1 MPSPAPTLQQIFDR
15 QIQILSLT
23 RRPSTV
29 RGYRVTAHRFLAFLQ
44 ATAPGLDHLS
54 DLRRDPHMLDWFV
67 SLCAQQP
74 PLSNKTRWSHLLLLR
89 RLLGE
94 LTAQGHSVPSNLILP
109 DDFPPLPVY
118 LPRALSF
125 EDDQLLQ
132 GELHRT
138 DTLWA
143 HALRLLRLTGIRIG
157 ECLDLSLDC
166 LRPLGPDDW
175 ALHVPLGKL
184 HTERMIPADPPI
196 RETVERIR
204 ALRSLDPSAWAPDS
218 TAFLLPRRGTRA
230 TLYNDLRVTLAKTA
244 QLARCSAP
252 VSPHPLR
259 HTFASEMV
267 RLGISLPV
275 LMQLLGHKDIRM
287 TLRYV
292 QITQVDLHREFHAA
306 RRHAVAAH
314 HVPALSAPNC
324 SDAVGPSG
332 ICQAAAATRHLLEM
346 FRRQLTDEKVR
357 RKLQRLDR
365 RLIAFTKEIEKLAE
379 PKNEERLAG

>member
-1 MPSPAPTLQQIFDR
+1 MSCPAATLSQIFDH

-29 RGYRVTAHRFLAFLQ
+29 RGYRVTAHRFLAFLR
-44 ATAPGLDHLS
+44 ATAPQLEQLS
-54 DLRRDPHMLDWFV
+54 DLRRDPHMLGWFV
-67 SLCAQQP
+67 SLSDQHP
-74 PLSNKTRWSHLLLLR
+74 PLSNKTRWTHLLLLR
-89 RLLGE
+89 RLLGD
-94 LTAQGHSVPSNLILP
+94 LAAQGHAVSPHLIVA

-118 LPRALSF
+118 LPRALSY

-132 GELHRT
+132 AELHRY
-138 DTLWA
+138 DTIWA

-166 LRPLGPDDW
+166 LRPLGGDDW

-184 HTERMIPADPPI
+184 HTERMLPADLPI
-196 RETVERIR
+196 RQTVERIR
-204 ALRSLDPSAWAPDS
+204 ALRRLDPSAGAS
-218 TAFLLPRRGTRA
+218 QSAALLLPRRGTRA
-230 TLYNDLRVTLAKTA
+230 TLYNDLRVALAKAA
-244 QLARCSAP
+244 QQARCSGP

-267 RLGISLPV
+267 RLGISLPA

-292 QITQVDLHREFHAA
+292 QITQVDLHREYHAA
-306 RRHAVAAH
+306 RRNPVTAHRVPVLSTPNQSAAT
-314 HVPALSAPNC
+314 S
-324 SDAVGPSG
+324 PSG
-332 ICQAAAATRHLLEM
+332 ICQAVAAARHLLEM

-365 RLIAFTKEIEKLAE
+365 RLLAFVKEM
-379 PKNEERLAG
+379 EELDIGKK

>member
-1 MPSPAPTLQQIFDR
+1 MSSPFSTLPQIFER

-23 RRPSTV
+23 RRSSTV

-44 ATAPGLDHLS
+44 ATAPGLEHLS
-54 DLRRDPHMLDWFV
+54 DLRRDPHMLGWFV
-67 SLCAQQP
+67 SLCEQQP
-74 PLSNKTRWSHLLLLR
+74 PLSNKTRWTHLLLLR

-94 LTAQGHSVPSNLILP
+94 LAAHGHSVPPNLILP

-118 LPRALSF
+118 LPRALSY

-132 GELHRT
+132 AELQRT
-138 DTLWA
+138 DTVWA

-166 LRPLGPDDW
+166 LRPLGPEDW

-184 HTERMIPADPPI
+184 HTERMIPADPLI

-204 ALRSLDPSAWAPDS
+204 ALRSLDPSASAPGS
-218 TAFLLPRRGTRA
+218 AAFLLPRRGTRG
-230 TLYNDLRVTLAKTA
+230 TLYNDLRVALAKTA
-244 QLARCSAP
+244 QQARCSGP

-267 RLGISLPV
+267 RLGISLPA

-292 QITQVDLHREFHAA
+292 QITQVDLHREYHAA
-306 RRHAVAAH
+306 RRNAAAH
-314 HVPALSAPNC
+314 RVPVLSAPNC
-324 SDAVGPSG
+324 SNAVGPSG
-332 ICQAAAATRHLLEM
+332 ICQAVATARHLLEM

-365 RLIAFTKEIEKLAE
+365 RLLAFAKEIEKFQ
-379 PKNEERLAG
+379 

>member
-1 MPSPAPTLQQIFDR
+1 MASPAPTLPQIFDR

-44 ATAPGLDHLS
+44 ATAPSLDHLS
-54 DLRRDPHMLDWFV
+54 KLRRDPHMLGWFI
-67 SLCAQQP
+67 SLSEQQP
-74 PLSNKTRWSHLLLLR
+74 PLSNKTRWTHLLLLR

-94 LTAQGHSVPSNLILP
+94 LASQGHFVPSDLILP

-132 GELHRT
+132 AELHRS

-184 HTERMIPADPPI
+184 HTERMIPADPPV
-196 RETVERIR
+196 RKTVERIR
-204 ALRSLDPSAWAPDS
+204 ALRLLDPSASAPHAA
-218 TAFLLPRRGTRA
+218 AFLLPRRGTRD
-230 TLYNDLRVTLAKTA
+230 TLYHDLRVALAKTA
-244 QLARCSAP
+244 QQAGCSGP
-252 VSPHPLR
+252 VTPHPLR

-267 RLGISLPV
+267 RLGISLPA

-292 QITQVDLHREFHAA
+292 QITQADLHREYHAA
-306 RRHAVAAH
+306 RRNAGAAH
-314 HVPALSAPNC
+314 PVPVLSVPNY
-324 SDAVGPSG
+324 SDAAGPSG
-332 ICQAAAATRHLLEM
+332 ICQAVAATRHLLEM
-346 FRRQLTDEKVR
+346 FRRQLIDEKVR
-357 RKLQRLDR
+357 RKLQRLDG
-365 RLIAFTKEIEKLAE
+365 RLRALAKEIENLAI
-379 PKNEERLAG
+379 PKK